1 VQGPEQ
7 PLLETVAA
15 LRQEVAGLREAAR
28 LRAVI
33 EQAKGVLVERD
44 GLTLDQAFD
53 HLRQLS
59 QQHNVRVVEVA
70 ATIVGT
76 TVPDG
81 EDLAAELHD
90 EPLRTR
96 LPASPASSSAW
107 DRLRRE
113 PEVRAGTLSALLD
126 SVAGATQ
133 DGDEAARLVLDLLS
147 VHEVAAVVLLRL
159 SADGALRVVGQAGYP
174 ADRVSAWRSIPPRT
188 DVPLVRTAE
197 TGRALFFAD
206 EETRGKEF
214 PVLAAGSSGFEASAS
229 VPVVDAGRV
238 TGVVGLSWRTSQAFD
253 RDREDLIV
261 RAVARV
267 ARLLLRHVAATDP
280 ELDWATSLLDVQ
292 MDPWLLLEAIPSA
305 DGVVRDFVVQAAS
318 TALPGIARCLGRR
331 VVELWPGLVTD
342 GTARALTELARVGGT
357 WTGTQPPGASAEPQ
371 AEGAPWSVPGTTI
384 RATRIGTR
392 VVVLWREPGAAPGP
406 AAPAPVTGGT
416 GPVSPPAPG

>member
-1 VQGPEQ
+1 VQAPEQ

-15 LRQEVAGLREAAR
+15 LRHEVAGLREAAR

-53 HLRQLS
+53 RLRQLS

-70 ATIVGT
+70 ATVVGVA
-76 TVPDG
+76 VPDG
-81 EDLAAELHD
+81 DELTAELHD

-96 LPASPASSSAW
+96 LPASPASSATW
-107 DRLRRE
+107 DTLRRQ

-133 DGDEAARLVLDLLS
+133 DGDEAARLVLDLLA
-147 VHEVAAVVLLRL
+147 VHDVAAVVLLRL
-159 SADGALRVVGQAGYP
+159 SVDGALRVVGHAGYP
-174 ADRVSAWRSIPPRT
+174 PDLVSAWRSIPPRT

-206 EETRGKEF
+206 DESRGKEF
-214 PVLAAGSSGFEASAS
+214 PALAGGASAFEASAS
-229 VPVVDAGRV
+229 VPVLDAGRV

-261 RAVARV
+261 RAVGRV
-267 ARLLLRHVAATDP
+267 VPLLLRHVAASDP

-305 DGVVRDFVVQAAS
+305 DGVVRDFVVQGAS
-318 TALPGIARCLGRR
+318 TALPGSDRWLGRR
-331 VVELWPGLVTD
+331 VNELWPGLVTD
-342 GTARALTELARVGGT
+342 GTSRALADLARVGGT
-357 WTGTQPPGASAEPQ
+357 WTVTQPPGAPAPRD
-371 AEGAPWSVPGTTI
+371 AHTAPWSVAGTVV

-392 VVVLWREPGAAPGP
+392 LVVLWREPGAL
-406 AAPAPVTGGT
+406 
-416 GPVSPPAPG
+416 SPPAPG